1 MYNGLLQ
8 IHPMHAQTM
17 VSDVKLVVVGHLG
30 TRRLNVPQNCLKVP
44 RVCPK
49 VPRKYLKVPPL
60 FSGTV
65 TSSNSQLQALATGIC
80 SIQILI
86 LGRSTLSSDT

>member
-17 VSDVKLVVVGHLG
+17 VSDASLVVVGHLG
-30 TRRLNVPQNCLKVP
+30 TRRLNVPQN
-44 RVCPK
+44 CPK

-65 TSSNSQLQALATGIC
+65 TSSISQLQALATGIC